1 MKYVPAIGLEV
12 HVQLLTKSK
21 MFCACRT
28 DFGAPPNTQVCPV
41 CLGYPGALPVIN
53 REALRLTV
61 LAGLLFD
68 SKIAAFSKFDRKNYF
83 YPDMPK
89 NYQISQYDRA
99 LCLGGR
105 LAFETG
111 GMTRTIRIN
120 RIHLEEDVAKSMHI
134 GNQSSVDFNRAGVPL
149 MEIVTEPDIA
159 SEQEAQDF
167 LLALRQILVYGG
179 ISHCNL
185 EQGNLRCDVN
195 CSVRPETQS
204 GLGVKT
210 ELKNLNTFKGVYHA
224 VRYEVARQIEVVE
237 AGGVIRQET
246 RRWDTDAGITELM
259 RSKEEVHDYRYFPD
273 PDLMPV
279 TLAADQIDLWRR
291 ALPEQPRQRRERLAE
306 EYGIPAYDAGVLA
319 ADKAVADFFEEA
331 ARLSPNPKAV
341 SNWIMSDMLRL
352 LSETGRRME
361 DVPIRP
367 TALAGLVKLVEDQV
381 VNMPGAREVFA
392 ELFEKGGDPAEIV
405 KARGLTQ
412 VSDTAELEGLVG
424 QAIAENAKSVAD
436 FKAGKAAAL
445 QFLVG
450 QVMRKSRGKANPSG
464 VQDILKRKLSG

>member
-1 MKYVPAIGLEV
+1 MNYVPAIGLEV

-21 MFCACRT
+21 MFCGCRT
-28 DFGAPPNTQVCPV
+28 DYGAAANTHVCPV
-41 CLGYPGALPVIN
+41 CLGYPGSLPVMN
-53 REALRLTV
+53 REAVRLTV
-61 LAGLLFD
+61 LAGLMLD
-68 SKIAAFSKFDRKNYF
+68 SKISSFSKFDRKNYF
-83 YPDMPK
+83 YPDMTK

-99 LCLGGR
+99 LCLGGH

-111 GMTRTIRIN
+111 GGTKTVRIN

-134 GNQSSVDFNRAGVPL
+134 GNKSSIDFNRSGMPL
-149 MEIVTEPDIA
+149 MELVTEPDFA

-195 CSVRPETQS
+195 CSVRPETRAA
-204 GLGVKT
+204 LGVKT
-210 ELKNLNTFKGVYHA
+210 ELKNLNTFKGVFHA
-224 VRYEVARQIEVVE
+224 IRYEVARQIEIVE

-246 RRWDTDAGITELM
+246 RRWDTDAGVTELM
-259 RSKEEVHDYRYFPD
+259 RTKEEVHDYRYFPD

-279 TLAADQIDLWRR
+279 VLTADLVGRWRSE
-291 ALPEQPRQRRERLAE
+291 LPELPRQRRERLVT

-319 ADKAVADFFEEA
+319 ADRAVADFFEET
-331 ARLSPNPKAV
+331 ARLASNPKTV

-352 LSETGRRME
+352 LSETGKNLE

-367 TALAGLVKLVEDQV
+367 SELAGLLKLLEDKA
-381 VNMPGAREVFA
+381 VNMPAAREVFA
-392 ELFEKGGDPAEIV
+392 ELFEKGGDPAQIV
-405 KARGLTQ
+405 STRGLTQ
-412 VSDTAELEGLVG
+412 VSDTGALEEMAG
-424 QAIAENAKSVAD
+424 QVIAENAKSVAD

-445 QFLVG
+445 QFLMG
-450 QVMRKSRGKANPSG
+450 QVMRKSRGKANPSA